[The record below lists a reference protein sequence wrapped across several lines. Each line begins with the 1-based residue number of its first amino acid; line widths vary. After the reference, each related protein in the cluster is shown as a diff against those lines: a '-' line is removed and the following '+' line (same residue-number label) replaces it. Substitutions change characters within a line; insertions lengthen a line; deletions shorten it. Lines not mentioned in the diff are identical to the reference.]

1 MTHDTI
7 GTGHDAW
14 WAGDAVDDPVAG
26 KLSSHV
32 GPKYLISFGLAVIAL
47 AMWHSTSL
55 APDAD
60 FNFFSWARLYQTI
73 SR

>member
-1 MTHDTI
+1 MMPGGLAMLLMI
-7 GTGHDAW
+7 GRR
-14 WAGDAVDDPVAG
+14 

-32 GPKYLISFGLAVIAL
+32 GPKYLITFGLAVIAL

-55 APDAD
+55 GPDAD